1 MQRGGAGGRARRAR
15 GQEGK
20 RARGQERCRNALFIG
35 LPGSKNSEVCLVYRG
50 LTDRS
55 VALAFPGD
63 KKNTAPGKS
72 GAVFLW
78 VFYLRV

>member
-1 MQRGGAGGRARRAR
+1 VQRGGAGGRARRAR

-35 LPGSKNSEVCLVYRG
+35 LPGSKNSEACLVYRG

-55 VALAFPGD
+55 VALAFLGD
-63 KKNTAPGKS
+63 KKTPLRQDWS
-72 GAVFLW
+72 GVSGFLCLK
-78 VFYLRV
+78 V